1 MTRGYL
7 RCHPTSRLP
16 HMNFLTLE
24 NISKSYAD
32 RQLITGLSLSINKG
46 EKVALVAKNG
56 TGKTTLLRIAAGAEP
71 ADDGRTYLRKE
82 IRVALLE
89 QEPVLPHGKNVL
101 EAVFD
106 TDHPMLLA
114 VKEYERCLLHPENKN
129 DFDAAMEQMELLKA
143 WDYEAQVKQILSRLS
158 ITQLEQDVSTLS
170 GGQKKR
176 VALAKLLI
184 DDPDFLILDEPTN
197 HLDLEMI
204 EWLEKYLSKPGLT
217 LLIVTHDRFF
227 LENVCSEIIELDD
240 QNLYRYKGNYSYFL
254 EKKSQREAAEE
265 ASVDRARNLL
275 RKELDWMRRQPKAR
289 TTKAKSRIDSFY
301 DLKERASGKTEDDEL
316 KLEINIQRLGGKMV
330 EFHHVYKGYG
340 GQKLISNFTYKFKTR
355 ERVGIVGRNGSGKS
369 TLLRLMTGREK
380 PDSGK
385 IVIGETV
392 QFGYYS
398 QEGIQIKD
406 DKRVIEVIREIA
418 DFIPLTKGKTLSAS
432 QLLERFL
439 FTSSSHYTYVSKL
452 SGGEKRRLFLLTIL
466 MKNPN
471 FLILDEPTNDLDIVT
486 LNVLEEFLLDFPGCL
501 VVVSHDRHF
510 MNKLVDHLLVLEG
523 EGVVK
528 DFPGNYHD
536 YIAWK
541 ETAPVA
547 NKPEKEEVTQKKTP
561 KEKKRLSYLEKREF
575 ESLEKEIQ
583 LLEQRKAEL
592 TEAMSAGDADFA
604 AIQKFSSEL
613 SEVMKQLELKSDRWL
628 VLSELN

>member
-1 MTRGYL
+1 
-7 RCHPTSRLP
+7 
-16 HMNFLTLE
+16 MNFLTLE

-32 RQLITGLSLSINKG
+32 RALIENLSLSINKG

-56 TGKTTLLRIAAGAEP
+56 TGKTTLLRIAAGIESV
-71 ADDGRTYLRKE
+71 DDGKTYLRKE
-82 IRVALLE
+82 IRTAFLE
-89 QEPVLPHGKNVL
+89 QEPALSHGKNVL

-114 VKEYERCLLHPENKN
+114 VKEYERCLLHPEKKKE
-129 DFDAAMEQMELLKA
+129 FDAAMEKMELLKA
-143 WDYEAQVKQILSRLS
+143 WDYEAQVKQILSRLN
-158 ITQLEQDVSTLS
+158 ITQLEQPVSTLS

-204 EWLEKYLSKPGLT
+204 EWLEKYLSKPSLT
-217 LLIVTHDRFF
+217 LLMVTHDRFF
-227 LENVCSEIIELDD
+227 LDNVCNEIIELDD
-240 QNLYRYKGNYSYFL
+240 QHLYRYKGNYSYYL
-254 EKKSQREAAEE
+254 EKKAQGEAAEE

-289 TTKAKSRIDSFY
+289 TTKAKSRMDAFY
-301 DLKERASGKTEDDEL
+301 DLKERAASKTEEDEL
-316 KLEINIQRLGGKMV
+316 KLEIHIQRLGGKIV
-330 EFHHVYKGYG
+330 EFHHVHKSYG
-340 GQKLISNFTYKFKTR
+340 HQKLLRDFTYKFKSR

-385 IVIGETV
+385 IVMGDTV

-398 QEGIQIKD
+398 QEGIQLKE
-406 DKRVIEVIREIA
+406 DKRVIEAVREIA
-418 DFIPLTKGKTLSAS
+418 DFIPLIKGKTISAS

-439 FTSSSHYTYVSKL
+439 FPQSSHYTYVSKL

-471 FLILDEPTNDLDIVT
+471 FLILDEPTNDLDIIT
-486 LNVLEEFLLDFPGCL
+486 LNVLEDFLLDFPGCL
-501 VVVSHDRHF
+501 AVVSHDRHF

-523 EGVVK
+523 DGMVK
-528 DFPGNYHD
+528 DFPGNYHE

-541 ETAPVA
+541 ESETPKVTVE
-547 NKPEKEEVTQKKTP
+547 KKEETPRQKP
-561 KEKKRLSYLEKREF
+561 KEKRRLSYLEKREF
-575 ESLEKEIQ
+575 ESLEKEIRQ
-583 LLEQRKAEL
+583 LEQRKIEL

-613 SEVMKQLELKSDRWL
+613 SDVMKQLESKSDRWL
-628 VLSELN
+628 ELSEFS

>member
-1 MTRGYL
+1 
-7 RCHPTSRLP
+7 
-16 HMNFLTLE
+16 MNFLTLE
-24 NISKSYAD
+24 NISKSYAE
-32 RQLITGLSLSINKG
+32 RVLIDGLSVSINKG

-56 TGKTTLLRIAAGAEP
+56 TGKTTLLRIAAGIET
-71 ADDGRTYLRKE
+71 ADEGKIYLRKE
-82 IRVALLE
+82 IRTAFLD
-89 QEPVLPHGKNVL
+89 QEPELSRDKNVL

-114 VKEYERCLLHPENKN
+114 VKEYERCLLHPEKKHE
-129 DFDAAMEQMELLKA
+129 FDAVMEKMELLKA
-143 WDYEAQVKQILSRLS
+143 WDYEAQVKQILSRLN
-158 ITQLEQDVSTLS
+158 IAQLEQPVSTLS

-217 LLIVTHDRFF
+217 LLMVTHDRFF
-227 LENVCSEIIELDD
+227 LENVCNEIIELDD
-240 QNLYRYKGNYSYFL
+240 HQLYRYKGSYSYYL
-254 EKKSQREAAEE
+254 EKKAQREAAEE

-289 TTKAKSRIDSFY
+289 TTKAKSRIDAFY
-301 DLKERASGKTEDDEL
+301 DLKERASSKTEEDEL
-316 KLEINIQRLGGKMV
+316 KLEINIQRLGGKIV
-330 EFHHVYKGYG
+330 EFHHVHKSYG
-340 GQKLISNFTYKFKTR
+340 HQKLLSDFTYKFKSR

-385 IVIGETV
+385 IVIGDTV

-398 QEGIQIKD
+398 QEGIQLKE
-406 DKRVIEVIREIA
+406 DKRVIEAVREIA
-418 DFIPLTKGKTLSAS
+418 DFIPLTKGKTISAS

-439 FTSSSHYTYVSKL
+439 FPQLSHYTYVSKL

-471 FLILDEPTNDLDIVT
+471 FLILDEPTNDLDIIT
-486 LNVLEEFLLDFPGCL
+486 LNVLEDFLLDFPGCL
-501 VVVSHDRHF
+501 AVVSHDRHF

-523 EGVVK
+523 NGIVK
-528 DFPGNYHD
+528 DFPGNYNE
-536 YIAWK
+536 YLARK
-541 ETAPVA
+541 ESETPAAPV
-547 NKPEKEEVTQKKTP
+547 ERKTEAP
-561 KEKKRLSYLEKREF
+561 TKVVKEKKRLSYLEKREF
-575 ESLEKEIQ
+575 ETLEKEIPQ
-583 LLEQRKAEL
+583 LEHRKAEL
-592 TEAMSAGDADFA
+592 TSMMSGGNNDFA
-604 AIQKFSSEL
+604 ALQKFSAEL
-613 SEVMKQLELKSDRWL
+613 TEIMQQLEAKTDRWL
-628 VLSELN
+628 QLSEFL